1 MNAKSNQPVSQTSAG
16 YYLQGLVQHL
26 NRVLPKRQHK
36 HIECWMEDLELLTGS
51 KNQGHGSDIGYISY
65 NASFSFERF
74 PFKEID
80 PAIVM
85 ANVLAWIEDFDQHR
99 ERFELNDP
107 SFDVEPSSDTTVLM
121 TLEIEFIEPL
131 MVVEDL
137 NGQILWQGKQWALAP
152 YEVWVAEHGEV
163 FIANTLPVTQ

>member
-1 MNAKSNQPVSQTSAG
+1 MKEPVSQTSAG

-26 NRVLPKRQHK
+26 NNVLPERQHK
-36 HIECWMEDLELLTGS
+36 HIECWMEDLELMLGS
-51 KNQGHGSDIGYISY
+51 KNQGHGADIGYISY

-85 ANVLAWIEDFDQHR
+85 ANVIAWIEDNDQHR
-99 ERFELNDP
+99 EVYELNDP
-107 SFDVEPSSDTTVLM
+107 RFDVEPSSDSTVEM

-131 MVVEDL
+131 MVVPDER
-137 NGQILWQGKQWALAP
+137 GQIIWQGKQWALAP
-152 YEVWVAEHGEV
+152 YEIWTAKHGEV
-163 FIANTLPVTQ
+163 FIAHTRPVAE